1 MGRGNNALAKNP
13 TRTTGMRMVDKLFKI
28 FTTGRPLCFGIA
40 LSHHTPGPTL
50 PYPFHKHSL
59 SSHPVPGTILSAKD
73 TPVNR
78 KDNVPTLVDI
88 LMKSGKAGKDKA
100 NSKIDYFRE
109 CYVLAGKV
117 KEVKKKVSCQL
128 REGN

>member
-1 MGRGNNALAKNP
+1 MHWKSLIPSYPRSYS
-13 TRTTGMRMVDKLFKI
+13 
-28 FTTGRPLCFGIA
+28 PLPI
-40 LSHHTPGPTL
+40 P
-50 PYPFHKHSL
+50 HSL

-109 CYVLAGKV
+109 CYVLAGKA
-117 KEVKKKVSCQL
+117 KEVKKKK
-128 REGN
+128 